1 MEALGINLG
10 YLLAF
15 TLSFGIMFVVL
26 RAWVFKPLLGMMDK
40 RKATIARGLEDA
52 RVAAEARAN
61 AEMEA
66 RGIIEAAQ
74 GQAAE
79 LIREA
84 TERAD
89 KVEVEIR
96 AQADQEVAVARE
108 AAQAELEVERNRMLS
123 ELRGQ
128 IATLAIAAAQK
139 LMAENLDEQ
148 RQHQLVN
155 QFFSG
160 IRDGRVTILDNNFA
174 HGAESAEI
182 TSALPLTEQ
191 EQSVIRQDLLQHLG
205 CADKIDFR
213 VDPSILGGL
222 VVRVGDRVV
231 NGSVISQLDELRQSL
246 N

>member
-10 YLLAF
+10 YVLVFA
-15 TLSFGIMFVVL
+15 LSFGIMFVVL
-26 RAWVFKPLLGMMDK
+26 RAWVFKPLLSQLD
-40 RKATIARGLEDA
+40 RRRTVIAQGLEDA

-61 AEMEA
+61 AELEA

-74 GQAAE
+74 LRAAE

-96 AQADQEVAVARE
+96 AQADQEVAAARE
-108 AAQAELEVERNRMLS
+108 AAQTELEEERNRMLS

-128 IATLAIAAAQK
+128 IATLAISAAQK
-139 LMAENLDEQ
+139 LIADNLDEQ
-148 RQHQLVN
+148 RQRQLVN

-160 IRDGRVTILDNNFA
+160 ICDGRVTILDNNGA
-174 HGAESAEI
+174 HSTESAEV
-182 TSALPLTEQ
+182 TSALPLTEA
-191 EQSVIRQDLLQHLG
+191 EQAMIRHDLLQRMG
-205 CADKIDFR
+205 CVGRVEFR
-213 VDPSILGGL
+213 VDPSILGGV
-222 VVRVGDRVV
+222 VVRIGDRVV
-231 NGSVISQLDELRQSL
+231 NGSVINQLDELRQSL